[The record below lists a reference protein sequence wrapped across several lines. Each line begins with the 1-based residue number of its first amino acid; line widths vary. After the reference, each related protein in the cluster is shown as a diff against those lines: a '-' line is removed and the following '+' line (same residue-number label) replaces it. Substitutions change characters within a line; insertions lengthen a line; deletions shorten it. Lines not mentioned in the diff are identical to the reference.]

1 MNYPTAIVATGGLAL
16 ALVAVPVQFESGDLL
31 PSKSIALADKGG
43 NPNGG
48 NNSDFSNAIGGDFS
62 NAIGGGGNGP
72 STGGGWA
79 FGAGGHTSHIV
90 GHPGNSSS
98 IASLLKGLNAAH
110 ANQNALANT
119 PLNSRVGL
127 LAAYLGIATT
137 PQDLAELTA
146 LRDAA
151 QAALDAAGGGGIPAN
166 ASLVAALA
174 AAQADLDAAL
184 ADIAA
189 LAPIDAVDLAAAQAV
204 VAAQLA
210 LSLAGGAIPAN
221 ALLVAALTAAQAVLA
236 AELADNEAAA
246 LDAATK
252 DNVNITIDSEVID
265 RVRALL
271 GLPPI

>member
-1 MNYPTAIVATGGLAL
+1 MNYPTAIVVAGGLAL

-48 NNSDFSNAIGGDFS
+48 NSGDFSNAIGGDFS

-151 QAALDAAGGGGIPAN
+151 QVALDADSTN
-166 ASLVAALA
+166 AILIAALA

-184 ADIAA
+184 AN
-189 LAPIDAVDLAAAQAV
+189 IDAIDLAAAQAV
-204 VAAQLA
+204 VDAQ
-210 LSLAGGAIPAN
+210 
-221 ALLVAALTAAQAVLA
+221 
-236 AELADNEAAA
+236 AA
-246 LDAATK
+246 LDA
-252 DNVNITIDSEVID
+252 NPGNP
-265 RVRALL
+265 ALQQAL
-271 GLPPI
+271 ADAQDDLAIALVSNRSDCRLRQRPSAASNT